1 MATTTTM
8 MTPTTTT
15 AIADNA
21 DRRLTELTARLEGL
35 ITENEKLKQ
44 EKEKSEFDTLNIEAV
59 QKLNEKIA
67 RLEEQN
73 ELFRKALLEIEA
85 EKATMA
91 YNQLGSSLKIR
102 MLLQEQ
108 SESV

>member
-1 MATTTTM
+1 M
-8 MTPTTTT
+8 
-15 AIADNA
+15 
-21 DRRLTELTARLEGL
+21 
-35 ITENEKLKQ
+35 
-44 EKEKSEFDTLNIEAV
+44 EKSEFDTLNIEAV